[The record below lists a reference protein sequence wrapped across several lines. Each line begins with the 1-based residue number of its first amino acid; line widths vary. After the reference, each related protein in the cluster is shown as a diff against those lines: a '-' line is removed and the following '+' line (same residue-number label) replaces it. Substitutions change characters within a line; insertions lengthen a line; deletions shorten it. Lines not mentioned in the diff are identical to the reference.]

1 MTPIQQAVAWWCFV
15 PGKLG
20 PEAFVRAVA
29 EAGYAGIDLAPQEY
43 WPLIRDHGLALSAVG
58 GHGSIALGLNRRDQH
73 DRIEAELRAQIALAE
88 QWHTANLICFAGSR
102 DGLTNA
108 EGIAATAEGLARVA
122 GAAEAAGV
130 TLTLELLNSK
140 VDHPGYQADHTAW
153 GVNVI
158 ERVGSPRVKL
168 LYDIYHMQIMEGDL
182 IRTLQGAA
190 AHIGHYHTAGNP
202 GRHELD
208 EAQEINYHAVLRA
221 IAGTGY
227 QGFISHEFIPAG
239 DPIDAIKTTLAK
251 YAGDLG

>member
-43 WPLIRDHGLALSAVG
+43 WPLIPTTGWRSRRWRARL
-58 GHGSIALGLNRRDQH
+58 IALGVNRRDQH

-88 QWHTANLICFAGSR
+88 QWHTDNLICFAGSR

-122 GAAEAAGV
+122 DAAEAAGV

-153 GVNVI
+153 GV
-158 ERVGSPRVKL
+158 
-168 LYDIYHMQIMEGDL
+168 D
-182 IRTLQGAA
+182 
-190 AHIGHYHTAGNP
+190 
-202 GRHELD
+202 
-208 EAQEINYHAVLRA
+208 
-221 IAGTGY
+221 
-227 QGFISHEFIPAG
+227 
-239 DPIDAIKTTLAK
+239 
-251 YAGDLG
+251 